1 MLRQYDG
8 GGVGFCGDREMS
20 KAQSVKAP
28 MQAVVHAVNV
38 AVGDTVSVGQEL
50 VILEAMKM
58 QHALAAPVS
67 GKVTALKYAVGEV
80 VEEAA
85 LVFSIEAG
93 DAAADTEAQTKAQD
107 LDTIRA
113 DLSELQA
120 RLARTQDATG
130 SKGRLE
136 KIAKRHEKGHRTAR
150 ENVDDL
156 CDADSFIEYGQLM
169 VAAQRQ
175 RRELDDLIDNTPADG
190 LVAGFGA
197 VNGDMFDEDAART
210 AVLAYDYTVLAGT
223 QGLFNHKKTDRV
235 LEMAHEWQVPTVF
248 YTEGGGGR
256 PGDTDASKI
265 SGGGLD
271 VMTFATWA
279 KASGVAPRIAVNN
292 GYCFAGNAVLF
303 GCADITIATKDSYIG
318 MGGPAMIEGGGLGAV
333 APTDVGPVDIQTENG
348 VVDLLAENEAE
359 ATAMAK
365 KLLGYFQGTLKNGG
379 DSHACDDQRKL
390 RHIIPEDRKRAY
402 DMREAIEMLA
412 DTDSF
417 LELRRAYGKGMIT
430 GFMRI
435 EGRPFGLIANN
446 PAHLGG
452 AIDAE
457 AAEKAGRFVQ
467 LCDGFDLPIV
477 SFCDTPGFMVG
488 PEHEKFGTVRR
499 ASSMLVA
506 GASISVPVF
515 MVVLRKG
522 YGLGAQAMGMGSL
535 HVPQMTLAWPT
546 GEFGPMGLEG
556 AVRLGY
562 SKEIAAAGGEGSAA
576 GDALFNKL
584 LDAMIANGKA
594 LNAAMYHEIDAVIDP
609 METRYYLL
617 RALKSM
623 PVGKRNKSG
632 KRPFIPTW

>member
-1 MLRQYDG
+1 
-8 GGVGFCGDREMS
+8 MS
-20 KAQSVKAP
+20 EAGKVISVTAP
-28 MQAVVHAVNV
+28 MQAVVHSVNV
-38 AVGDTVSVGQEL
+38 AAGDAVTAGQE
-50 VILEAMKM
+50 VAVLEAMKM
-58 QHALAAPVS
+58 QHGLVSPVAGTVKAVKFS
-67 GKVTALKYAVGEV
+67 VGEV
-80 VEEAA
+80 VEEGN
-85 LVFSIEAG
+85 LVVSVEAG
-93 DAAADTEAQTKAQD
+93 AVAQAAAEEDKGAD
-107 LDTIRA
+107 DPDHIRA
-113 DLSELQA
+113 DLAEFQA
-120 RLARTQDATG
+120 RIARTQDAN
-130 SKGRLE
+130 RQA
-136 KIAKRHEKGHRTAR
+136 KIDKRHNLGYRTAR
-150 ENVDDL
+150 ENIADI
-156 CDADSFIEYGQLM
+156 CDAGSFIEYGQM
-169 VAAQRQ
+169 TVAAQRQ

-190 LVAGFGA
+190 LVAGFGSI
-197 VNGDMFDEDAART
+197 NGDMFDEDASRA

-235 LEMAHEWQVPTVF
+235 LEIATEWQAPMVF

-256 PGDTDASKI
+256 PGDTDAGKI

-279 KASGVAPRIAVNN
+279 KASGSAPRIAINN

-303 GCADITIATKDSYIG
+303 GCADVTIATKSSYIG
-318 MGGPAMIEGGGLGAV
+318 MGGPAMIEGGGLGSV
-333 APTDVGPVDIQTENG
+333 APTEVGPMDIQTENG
-348 VVDLLAENEAE
+348 VVDLLAEDEVE

-365 KLLGYFQGTLKNGG
+365 QLLGYFQGRI
-379 DSHACDDQRKL
+379 SEYSCADQRAL
-390 RHIIPEDRKRAY
+390 RQIIPEDRKRAY
-402 DMREAIEMLA
+402 DMRTAIEGVA
-412 DTDSF
+412 DTGSF

-467 LCDGFDLPIV
+467 LCDAFQLPIV

-488 PEHEKFGTVRR
+488 PEHEKFATVRR
-499 ASSMLVA
+499 ASNMLVA

-515 MVVLRKG
+515 MLVLRKG

-535 HVPQMTLAWPT
+535 HVPQMTMAWPT

-562 SKEIAAAGGEGSAA
+562 SKEIAAAGGEGTAQ

-609 METRYYLL
+609 MDTRATLV

-623 PVGKRNKSG
+623 PVGKKGGKG
-632 KRPFIPTW
+632 KRGFIPTW

>member
-1 MLRQYDG
+1 MTKVQTI
-8 GGVGFCGDREMS
+8 
-20 KAQSVKAP
+20 KAP
-28 MQAVVHAVNV
+28 MQAVVHAINV
-38 AVGDTVSVGQEL
+38 AAGDSVSAGQEL

-67 GKVTALKYAVGEV
+67 GTVKAIQYDVGGV
-80 VEEAA
+80 VEEGAV
-85 LVFSIEAG
+85 VFSVEAGEAAG
-93 DAAADTEAQTKAQD
+93 DATAEVTTQD
-107 LDTIRA
+107 LEGVRT
-113 DLSELQA
+113 DLAELQA
-120 RLARTQDATG
+120 RLARTQDAN
-130 SKGRLE
+130 RPE

-156 CDADSFIEYGQLM
+156 CDEGSFIEYGQLM

-175 RRELDDLIDNTPADG
+175 RRDLDDLIDNTPADG
-190 LVAGFGA
+190 LVAGFGS
-197 VNGDMFDEDAART
+197 VNGDMFDDDAART

-235 LEMAHEWQVPTVF
+235 LEMAHEWQVPTIF

-279 KASGVAPRIAVNN
+279 QASGVAPRIAVNN

-303 GCADITIATKDSYIG
+303 GCADVTIATKDSYIG
-318 MGGPAMIEGGGLGAV
+318 MGGPAMIEGGGLGQV
-333 APTDVGPVDIQTENG
+333 APTDVGPMDIQTENG
-348 VVDLLAENEAE
+348 VVDLLAEDEAH

-365 KLLGYFQGTLKNGG
+365 KLLGYFQGALKTH
-379 DSHACDDQRKL
+379 DCDDQRKL
-390 RHIIPEDRKRAY
+390 RQIIPEDRKRAY
-402 DMREAIEMLA
+402 DMREAIEMIA
-412 DTDSF
+412 DTGSF

-488 PEHEKFGTVRR
+488 TEHEKFGTVRR

-535 HVPQMTLAWPT
+535 HVPQLTIAWPT

-562 SKEIAAAGGEGSAA
+562 SKEIAAAGGEGTTD

-594 LNAAMYHEIDAVIDP
+594 INAAMYHEIDAVIDP
-609 METRYYLL
+609 METRSYLT
-617 RALKSM
+617 RALKTL
-623 PVGKRNKSG
+623 PVGKKNGGG
-632 KRPFIPTW
+632 KRSFIPTW

>member
-1 MLRQYDG
+1 
-8 GGVGFCGDREMS
+8 MS
-20 KAQSVKAP
+20 KSEQKVSVTAP
-28 MQAVVHAVNV
+28 MQAVVHSVNV
-38 AVGDTVSVGQEL
+38 AVGDAVSAGQE
-50 VILEAMKM
+50 VAVLEAMKM
-58 QHALAAPVS
+58 QHGLVTPEA
-67 GKVTALKYAVGEV
+67 GKVTAVKFAVGDVVEEGNLVVAIEAGEV
-80 VEEAA
+80 VQSSNATKEKVA
-85 LVFSIEAG
+85 
-93 DAAADTEAQTKAQD
+93 DADH
-107 LDTIRA
+107 IRA
-113 DLSELQA
+113 DLAELQA
-120 RLARTQDATG
+120 RIARTEDPNRQ
-130 SKGRLE
+130 E
-136 KIAKRHEKGHRTAR
+136 KIHKRHNQGYRTAR
-150 ENVDDL
+150 ENIADI
-156 CDADSFIEYGQLM
+156 CDADSFIEYGQM
-169 VAAQRQ
+169 TVAAQRQ
-175 RRELDDLIDNTPADG
+175 RRELGDLIDNTPADG
-190 LVAGFGA
+190 LVAGFGS
-197 VNGDMFDEDAART
+197 VNGDKFDDDASRT

-223 QGLFNHKKTDRV
+223 QGYFNHKKTDRV
-235 LEMAHEWQVPTVF
+235 LEIAAEWQVPMVF

-279 KASGVAPRIAVNN
+279 KASGTAPRIAINN

-303 GCADITIATKDSYIG
+303 GCADVTIATKSSHIG

-333 APTDVGPVDIQTENG
+333 APTDIGPMDIQTENG
-348 VVDLLAENEAE
+348 VVDYLAEDEVE
-359 ATAMAK
+359 ATAVAK
-365 KLLGYFQGTLKNGG
+365 QLLSYFQGSVS
-379 DSHACDDQRKL
+379 DFACADQRGL

-402 DMREAIEMLA
+402 DMRTAIEGVA
-412 DTDSF
+412 DTGSF

-467 LCDGFDLPIV
+467 LCDAFELPIV

-488 PEHEKFGTVRR
+488 PEHEKFATVRR
-499 ASSMLVA
+499 ASNMLVA

-535 HVPQMTLAWPT
+535 HVPQITMAWPT

-562 SKEIAAAGGEGSAA
+562 SKEIAAAGGEGTEA
-576 GDALFNKL
+576 GDALYNKL
-584 LDAMIANGKA
+584 LNAMIENGKA
-594 LNAAMYHEIDAVIDP
+594 LNAAMFHEIDAVIDP
-609 METRYYLL
+609 MDTRATLL

-623 PVGKRNKSG
+623 PVGKKNGGG
-632 KRPFIPTW
+632 KRPFIPVW

>member
-1 MLRQYDG
+1 
-8 GGVGFCGDREMS
+8 MS
-20 KAQSVKAP
+20 EAGKSVAVKAP
-28 MQAVVHAVNV
+28 MQAVVHSVNV
-38 AVGDTVSVGQEL
+38 AVGDMVQAGQE
-50 VILEAMKM
+50 VAVLEAMKM
-58 QHALAAPVS
+58 QHGLVS
-67 GKVTALKYAVGEV
+67 PSAGRVTGVKFTVGEV
-80 VEEAA
+80 VEEGQ
-85 LVFSIEAG
+85 LVVSVEA
-93 DAAADTEAQTKAQD
+93 DAGAQATQTETAGTD
-107 LDTIRA
+107 DPDHIRA
-113 DLSELQA
+113 DLAELRA
-120 RLARTQDATG
+120 RIARTEDANRQD
-130 SKGRLE
+130 
-136 KIAKRHEKGHRTAR
+136 KIDKRHNQGYRTAR
-150 ENVDDL
+150 ENIADI
-156 CDADSFIEYGQLM
+156 CDTGSFIEYGRM
-169 VAAQRQ
+169 TVAAQRQ

-190 LVAGFGA
+190 LVAGFGTI
-197 VNGDMFDEDAART
+197 NGDKFDDDTARA

-223 QGLFNHKKTDRV
+223 QGMFNHKKTDRV
-235 LEMAHEWQVPTVF
+235 LEIAAEWQVPMVF

-279 KASGVAPRIAVNN
+279 KASGTAPRIAINN

-303 GCADITIATKDSYIG
+303 GCADVTIATKSSHIG

-333 APTDVGPVDIQTENG
+333 APTDIGPMDIQTENG
-348 VVDLLAENEAE
+348 VVDYLAEDEVE
-359 ATAMAK
+359 ATAVAK
-365 KLLGYFQGTLKNGG
+365 QLLSYFQGAVL
-379 DSHACDDQRKL
+379 DYACADQRSL

-402 DMREAIEMLA
+402 DMRAAIEGVA
-412 DTDSF
+412 DTGSF
-417 LELRRAYGKGMIT
+417 LELRRAYGQGMIT

-467 LCDGFDLPIV
+467 LCDAFELPIV

-488 PEHEKFGTVRR
+488 PEHEKFATVRR
-499 ASSMLVA
+499 ASNMLVA

-535 HVPQMTLAWPT
+535 HVPQMTMAWPT

-562 SKEIAAAGGEGSAA
+562 SKEIAAAGGEGTEA

-584 LDAMIANGKA
+584 LNAMIENGKA
-594 LNAAMYHEIDAVIDP
+594 LNAAMFHEIDAVIDP
-609 METRYYLL
+609 MDTRPTLL

-623 PVGKRNKSG
+623 PVGKKGQKG
-632 KRPFIPTW
+632 KRGFVPTW

>member
-1 MLRQYDG
+1 
-8 GGVGFCGDREMS
+8 MS
-20 KAQSVKAP
+20 KDKTKSVTSVAAP
-28 MQAVVHAVNV
+28 MQAVVHSVNV
-38 AVGDTVSVGQEL
+38 AVGDAVSAGQEL

-67 GKVTALKYAVGEV
+67 GTVKALKYDVGEV
-80 VEEAA
+80 VEEGAP
-85 LVFSIEAG
+85 VFSIEAG
-93 DAAADTEAQTKAQD
+93 EAAAAQQGESHTQD
-107 LDTIRA
+107 LDAVRA
-113 DLSELQA
+113 DLAELQA
-120 RLARTQDATG
+120 RLARTLDAN
-130 SKGRLE
+130 RPE
-136 KIAKRHEKGHRTAR
+136 KMAKRHDKGYRSAR
-150 ENVDDL
+150 ENVEDL
-156 CDADSFIEYGQLM
+156 CDEGSFIEYGQLM

-175 RRELDDLIDNTPADG
+175 RRQLDDLIDNTPADG

-197 VNGDMFDEDAART
+197 VNGEMFDEEAART

-235 LEMAHEWQVPTVF
+235 LEMAHQWQLPTIF

-279 KASGVAPRIAVNN
+279 QASGVAPRIAINN

-303 GCADITIATKDSYIG
+303 GCADVTIATKDSYIG

-333 APTDVGPVDIQTENG
+333 APTEVGPMDIQTENG
-348 VVDLLAENEAE
+348 VVDLLADDEAH

-365 KLLGYFQGTLKNGG
+365 QLLGYFQGTLQ
-379 DSHACDDQRKL
+379 SHACEDQRKL

-402 DMREAIEMLA
+402 DMRTAIEMIA
-412 DTDSF
+412 DTGSF

-467 LCDGFDLPIV
+467 LCDAFELPLV

-562 SKEIAAAGGEGSAA
+562 SKEIAAAGGEGSKE
-576 GDALFNKL
+576 GDAIFNKL

-609 METRYYLL
+609 KDTRAYLI

-623 PVGKRNKSG
+623 PVGKKASSSNNSG

>member
-1 MLRQYDG
+1 
-8 GGVGFCGDREMS
+8 MS
-20 KAQSVKAP
+20 KSQSVKAP
-28 MQAVVHAVNV
+28 MQAVVHAVNI
-38 AVGDTVSVGQEL
+38 AVGDMVSAGQEL

-58 QHALAAPVS
+58 QHALAAPVA
-67 GKVTALKYAVGEV
+67 GKVTTLKYEVGDV

-85 LVFSIEAG
+85 LVFSVEADETAQHEEVTSATQDP
-93 DAAADTEAQTKAQD
+93 DAV
-107 LDTIRA
+107 RA
-113 DLSELQA
+113 DLAELQA
-120 RLARTQDATG
+120 RLARTQDAN
-130 SKGRLE
+130 RPE

-150 ENVDDL
+150 ENVEDL

-169 VAAQRQ
+169 VAAQRM
-175 RRELDDLIDNTPADG
+175 RRDLDDLIDNTPADG

-197 VNGDMFDEDAART
+197 VNGDAFDEDAART

-223 QGLFNHKKTDRV
+223 QGMFNHKKTDRV
-235 LEMAHEWQVPTVF
+235 LEMANEWQVPTVF

-279 KASGVAPRIAVNN
+279 QASGAAPRIAVNN

-318 MGGPAMIEGGGLGAV
+318 MGGPAMIEGGGLGQV
-333 APTDVGPVDIQTENG
+333 APTDIGPMDIQTENG
-348 VVDLLAENEAE
+348 VVDLLAEDEAE
-359 ATAMAK
+359 ATAMVK
-365 KLLGYFQGTLKNGG
+365 QVLGYFQGTLKNRGK
-379 DSHACDDQRKL
+379 SHECDDQRKL
-390 RHIIPEDRKRAY
+390 RHVIPEDRKRAY
-402 DMREAIEMLA
+402 DMREAIAMLA
-412 DTDSF
+412 DTGSF
-417 LELRRAYGKGMIT
+417 MELRRAYGKGMIT

-467 LCDGFDLPIV
+467 LCDGFDVPIV

-515 MVVLRKG
+515 MVVMRKG

-535 HVPQMTLAWPT
+535 HVPQLTVAWPT

-562 SKEIAAAGGEGSAA
+562 SKEIAAAGGEGTTE

-609 METRYYLL
+609 KDTRSYLL

-623 PVGKRNKSG
+623 PVGKKNSGG

>member
-1 MLRQYDG
+1 
-8 GGVGFCGDREMS
+8 MS
-20 KAQSVKAP
+20 KDKTKSVTSVAAP
-28 MQAVVHAVNV
+28 MQAVVHSVNV
-38 AVGDTVSVGQEL
+38 AVGDAVSAGQEL
-50 VILEAMKM
+50 VILEVMKM

-67 GKVTALKYAVGEV
+67 GTVKALKYDVGEV
-80 VEEAA
+80 VEEGAP
-85 LVFSIEAG
+85 VFSIEAG
-93 DAAADTEAQTKAQD
+93 EIAAAQQGESHTQD
-107 LDTIRA
+107 LDAVRA
-113 DLSELQA
+113 DLAELQA
-120 RLARTQDATG
+120 RLARTLDAN
-130 SKGRLE
+130 RPE
-136 KIAKRHEKGHRTAR
+136 KMAKRHDKGHRSAR
-150 ENVDDL
+150 ENVEDL
-156 CDADSFIEYGQLM
+156 CDEGSFIEYGQLM

-175 RRELDDLIDNTPADG
+175 RRQLDDLIDNTPADG

-197 VNGDMFDEDAART
+197 VNGEMFDEEAART

-235 LEMAHEWQVPTVF
+235 LEMAHQWQLPTIF

-279 KASGVAPRIAVNN
+279 QASGVAPRIAINN

-303 GCADITIATKDSYIG
+303 GCADVTIATKDSYIG

-333 APTDVGPVDIQTENG
+333 APTEVGPMDIQTENG
-348 VVDLLAENEAE
+348 VVDLLADDEAH

-365 KLLGYFQGTLKNGG
+365 QLLGYFQGPLQ
-379 DSHACDDQRKL
+379 SHACEDQRKL

-402 DMREAIEMLA
+402 DMRTAIEMIA
-412 DTDSF
+412 DTGSF

-430 GFMRI
+430 GFIRI

-467 LCDGFDLPIV
+467 LCDAFELPLV

-562 SKEIAAAGGEGSAA
+562 SKEIAAAGGEGSKE
-576 GDALFNKL
+576 GDAIFNKL

-609 METRYYLL
+609 KDTRAYLI

-623 PVGKRNKSG
+623 PVGKKASSSNNSG

>member
-1 MLRQYDG
+1 
-8 GGVGFCGDREMS
+8 MS
-20 KAQSVKAP
+20 EAGKSVAVKAP
-28 MQAVVHAVNV
+28 MQAVVHSVNV
-38 AVGDTVSVGQEL
+38 AVGDMVQAGQE
-50 VILEAMKM
+50 VAVLEAMKM
-58 QHALAAPVS
+58 QHGLVS
-67 GKVTALKYAVGEV
+67 PSAGRVTVVKFAVGEV
-80 VEEAA
+80 VEEGQ
-85 LVFSIEAG
+85 LVVSVEAG
-93 DAAADTEAQTKAQD
+93 AEAQTPQTETAETD
-107 LDTIRA
+107 DPDHIRA
-113 DLSELQA
+113 DLAELQA
-120 RLARTQDATG
+120 RLARTADAN
-130 SKGRLE
+130 RPD
-136 KIAKRHEKGHRTAR
+136 KIDKRHNQGYRTAR
-150 ENVDDL
+150 ENIADI
-156 CDADSFIEYGQLM
+156 CDAGSFIEYGRM
-169 VAAQRQ
+169 TVAAQRQ
-175 RRELDDLIDNTPADG
+175 RRALDDLIDNTPADG

-197 VNGDMFDEDAART
+197 INGDKFDEDAARA

-223 QGLFNHKKTDRV
+223 QGMFNHKKTDRV
-235 LEMAHEWQVPTVF
+235 LEIAAEWQVPMVF

-279 KASGVAPRIAVNN
+279 KASGTAPRIAINN

-303 GCADITIATKDSYIG
+303 GCADVTIATKSSHIG

-333 APTDVGPVDIQTENG
+333 APTDIGPMDIQTENG
-348 VVDLLAENEAE
+348 VVDYLAEDEVE
-359 ATAMAK
+359 ATAVAK
-365 KLLGYFQGTLKNGG
+365 QLLSYFQGAVSDYGC
-379 DSHACDDQRKL
+379 ADQRNL

-402 DMREAIEMLA
+402 DMRAAIEGVA
-412 DTDSF
+412 DTGSF

-467 LCDGFDLPIV
+467 LCDAFDLPIV

-488 PEHEKFGTVRR
+488 PEHEKFATVRR
-499 ASSMLVA
+499 ASNMLVA

-535 HVPQMTLAWPT
+535 HVPQMTMAWPT

-562 SKEIAAAGGEGSAA
+562 SKEIAAAGGEGTEA

-584 LDAMIANGKA
+584 LNAMIENGKA
-594 LNAAMYHEIDAVIDP
+594 LNAAMFHEIDAVIDP
-609 METRYYLL
+609 MDTRATLL

-623 PVGKRNKSG
+623 PVGKKGRKG
-632 KRPFIPTW
+632 KRGFVPTW

>member
-1 MLRQYDG
+1 
-8 GGVGFCGDREMS
+8 MS
-20 KAQSVKAP
+20 GAGKSVSVKAP
-28 MQAVVHAVNV
+28 MQAVVHSVAV
-38 AVGDTVSVGQEL
+38 AVGDAVSAGQE
-50 VILEAMKM
+50 VAVLEAMKM
-58 QHALAAPVS
+58 QHGLVTPTA
-67 GKVTALKYAVGEV
+67 GKVTAVKFAVGEV
-80 VEEAA
+80 VEEGQ
-85 LVFSIEAG
+85 LVVSVEAG
-93 DAAADTEAQTKAQD
+93 AVEEATEAETSKAD
-107 LDTIRA
+107 DPDHIRA
-113 DLSELQA
+113 DLAELQA
-120 RLARTQDATG
+120 RLARTADANR
-130 SKGRLE
+130 KE
-136 KIAKRHEKGHRTAR
+136 KIDKRHNQGYRTAR
-150 ENVDDL
+150 ENIADI
-156 CDADSFIEYGQLM
+156 CDEGSFIEYGQM
-169 VAAQRQ
+169 TVAAQRQ

-197 VNGDMFDEDAART
+197 INGDKFDEDAARA

-235 LEMAHEWQVPTVF
+235 LEIAAEWQVPMVF

-279 KASGVAPRIAVNN
+279 KASGTAPRIAINN

-303 GCADITIATKDSYIG
+303 GCADVTIATKSSYIG

-333 APTDVGPVDIQTENG
+333 APTDVGPMDIQTENG
-348 VVDLLAENEAE
+348 VVDYLAEDEVE
-359 ATAMAK
+359 ATAVAK
-365 KLLGYFQGTLKNGG
+365 QLLSYFQGAV
-379 DSHACDDQRKL
+379 SEHSCADQRAL

-402 DMREAIEMLA
+402 DMRSAIEGVA
-412 DTDSF
+412 DTGSF

-467 LCDGFDLPIV
+467 LCDAFDLPIV

-488 PEHEKFGTVRR
+488 PEHEKFATVRR
-499 ASSMLVA
+499 ASNMLVA

-535 HVPQMTLAWPT
+535 HVPQMTMAWPT

-562 SKEIAAAGGEGSAA
+562 SKEIAAAGGEGTEA

-609 METRYYLL
+609 MDTRATLL

-623 PVGKRNKSG
+623 PVGKKGGKG
-632 KRPFIPTW
+632 KRRFIPTW

>member
-1 MLRQYDG
+1 MTKVQTI
-8 GGVGFCGDREMS
+8 
-20 KAQSVKAP
+20 KAP
-28 MQAVVHAVNV
+28 MQAVVHAINV
-38 AVGDTVSVGQEL
+38 AAGDSVSAGQEL

-67 GKVTALKYAVGEV
+67 GTVKAIQYDVGGV
-80 VEEAA
+80 VEEGAV
-85 LVFSIEAG
+85 VFSVEAG
-93 DAAADTEAQTKAQD
+93 EAAGGATSEATTQN
-107 LDTIRA
+107 LDGVRA
-113 DLSELQA
+113 DLAELQA
-120 RLARTQDATG
+120 RLARTQDAN
-130 SKGRLE
+130 RPE
-136 KIAKRHEKGHRTAR
+136 KIAKRYEKGHRTAR

-156 CDADSFIEYGQLM
+156 CDEGSFTEYGQLM

-175 RRELDDLIDNTPADG
+175 RRDLDDLIDNTPADG

-197 VNGDMFDEDAART
+197 VNGDMFDDDAART

-235 LEMAHEWQVPTVF
+235 LEMAHEWQVPTIF

-279 KASGVAPRIAVNN
+279 QASGVAPRIAVNN

-303 GCADITIATKDSYIG
+303 GCADVTIATKDSYIG
-318 MGGPAMIEGGGLGAV
+318 MGGPAMIEGGGLGQV
-333 APTDVGPVDIQTENG
+333 APTDVGPIDIQTENG
-348 VVDLLAENEAE
+348 VVDLLAEDEAH

-365 KLLGYFQGTLKNGG
+365 KLLGYFQGALKTH
-379 DSHACDDQRKL
+379 DCDDQRKL
-390 RHIIPEDRKRAY
+390 RQIIPEDRKRAY
-402 DMREAIEMLA
+402 DMREAIEMIA
-412 DTDSF
+412 DTGSF

-488 PEHEKFGTVRR
+488 TEHEKFGTVRR

-535 HVPQMTLAWPT
+535 HVPQLTIAWPT
-546 GEFGPMGLEG
+546 GEFGPMVLEG

-562 SKEIAAAGGEGSAA
+562 SKEIAAAGGEGTTD

-594 LNAAMYHEIDAVIDP
+594 INAAMYHEIDAVIDP
-609 METRYYLL
+609 METRSYLT
-617 RALKSM
+617 RALKTL
-623 PVGKRNKSG
+623 PVGKKNGGG
-632 KRPFIPTW
+632 KRSFIPTW

>member
-1 MLRQYDG
+1 
-8 GGVGFCGDREMS
+8 MS
-20 KAQSVKAP
+20 KTKSVKAP

-38 AVGDTVSVGQEL
+38 AVGDAVSAGQEL

-85 LVFSIEAG
+85 LVFSVEAG
-93 DAAADTEAQTKAQD
+93 EAAKDAAVEEKTQD
-107 LDTIRA
+107 LDDIRA
-113 DLSELQA
+113 DLAELQA
-120 RLARTQDATG
+120 RLARTQDAN
-130 SKGRLE
+130 RPE

-156 CDADSFIEYGQLM
+156 CDEDSFIEYGQLM

-175 RRELDDLIDNTPADG
+175 RRDLDDLIDNTPADG

-279 KASGVAPRIAVNN
+279 QASGVAPRIAVNN

-333 APTDVGPVDIQTENG
+333 APTDVGPMDIQTANG
-348 VVDLLAENEAE
+348 VVDLLADDEAH
-359 ATAMAK
+359 ATAMTK
-365 KLLGYFQGTLKNGG
+365 QVLGYFQGALKT
-379 DSHACDDQRKL
+379 HKCEDQRKL
-390 RHIIPEDRKRAY
+390 RHVIPEDRKRAY
-402 DMREAIEMLA
+402 DMRTAIEMIA
-412 DTDSF
+412 DTGSF
-417 LELRRAYGKGMIT
+417 LELRRAYGQGMIT

-488 PEHEKFGTVRR
+488 PSQEKFGTVRR

-535 HVPQMTLAWPT
+535 HVPQLTIAWPT

-562 SKEIAAAGGEGSAA
+562 SKEIAAAGGEGTKD

-609 METRYYLL
+609 KDTRHYLL
-617 RALKSM
+617 RALKSL
-623 PVGKRNKSG
+623 PVGKKHGGG

>member
-1 MLRQYDG
+1 
-8 GGVGFCGDREMS
+8 
-20 KAQSVKAP
+20 
-28 MQAVVHAVNV
+28 
-38 AVGDTVSVGQEL
+38 
-50 VILEAMKM
+50 
-58 QHALAAPVS
+58 
-67 GKVTALKYAVGEV
+67 
-80 VEEAA
+80 
-85 LVFSIEAG
+85 
-93 DAAADTEAQTKAQD
+93 
-107 LDTIRA
+107 
-113 DLSELQA
+113 
-120 RLARTQDATG
+120 
-130 SKGRLE
+130 
-136 KIAKRHEKGHRTAR
+136 
-150 ENVDDL
+150 
-156 CDADSFIEYGQLM
+156 
-169 VAAQRQ
+169 
-175 RRELDDLIDNTPADG
+175 
-190 LVAGFGA
+190 
-197 VNGDMFDEDAART
+197 
-210 AVLAYDYTVLAGT
+210 
-223 QGLFNHKKTDRV
+223 
-235 LEMAHEWQVPTVF
+235 
-248 YTEGGGGR
+248 
-256 PGDTDASKI
+256 
-265 SGGGLD
+265 
-271 VMTFATWA
+271 
-279 KASGVAPRIAVNN
+279 VNN

-318 MGGPAMIEGGGLGAV
+318 MGGPAMIEGGGLGQV
-333 APTDVGPVDIQTENG
+333 APTDVGPMDIQTENG
-348 VVDLLAENEAE
+348 VVDLLAEDEAD
-359 ATAMAK
+359 ATMLAK
-365 KLLGYFQGTLKNGG
+365 KLLGYFQGSIKTHK
-379 DSHACDDQRKL
+379 CEDQRKL

-402 DMREAIEMLA
+402 DMREAIEMIA
-412 DTDSF
+412 DTGSF

-562 SKEIAAAGGEGSAA
+562 SKEIASVGGEGTTK

-609 METRYYLL
+609 MDTRSYLT
-617 RALKSM
+617 RALKTL
-623 PVGKRNKSG
+623 PVGKKHGGG

>member
-1 MLRQYDG
+1 MG
-8 GGVGFCGDREMS
+8 AKKTSHVN
-20 KAQSVKAP
+20 AP
-28 MQAVVHAVNV
+28 MQAVVYAVSV
-38 AVGDTVSVGQEL
+38 AVGDTVSAGQEL
-50 VILEAMKM
+50 VVLEAMKM
-58 QHALAAPVS
+58 QHGLPSPVS
-67 GKVTALKYAVGEV
+67 GTVSAVKVALGDV
-80 VEEAA
+80 VEERDV
-85 LVFSIEAG
+85 LISLEAQDAEPSRKAG
-93 DAAADTEAQTKAQD
+93 AAANPETQNPETQTSNAP
-107 LDTIRA
+107 RA
-113 DLSELQA
+113 DLAELEA
-120 RLARTQDATG
+120 RLARTLDANR
-130 SKGRLE
+130 SE
-136 KIAKRHEKGHRTAR
+136 KIERRHNQGYRTAR
-150 ENVDDL
+150 ENVEDL
-156 CDADSFIEYGQLM
+156 CDAGSFMEYGQM
-169 VAAQRQ
+169 TIAAQRQ
-175 RRELDDLIDNTPADG
+175 RRDLDDLIDNTPADG

-197 VNGDMFDEDAART
+197 INGDKFDEDTARA

-235 LEMAHEWQVPTVF
+235 LEIAQDWQVPMVF

-303 GCADITIATKDSYIG
+303 GCADVTIATQSSYIG
-318 MGGPAMIEGGGLGAV
+318 MGGPAMIEGGGLGQV
-333 APTDVGPVDIQTENG
+333 APTDVGPMAVQAENG
-348 VVDLLAENEAE
+348 VVDLLAENEIE
-359 ATAMAK
+359 ATAMVK
-365 KLLGYFQGTLKNGG
+365 QLLGYFQGRVGE
-379 DSHACDDQRKL
+379 HACDDQRKL
-390 RHIIPEDRKRAY
+390 RTLIPEDRKRAY
-402 DMREAIEMLA
+402 DMRAALELIA
-412 DTDSF
+412 DTGSF

-457 AAEKAGRFVQ
+457 AAEKAARFVQ

-477 SFCDTPGFMVG
+477 AFCDTPGFMVG
-488 PEHEKFGTVRR
+488 PEHEKLATVRR
-499 ASSMLVA
+499 ASSLLVA
-506 GASISVPVF
+506 GASVSVPVF
-515 MVVLRKG
+515 LVVLRKG

-535 HVPQMTLAWPT
+535 HVPQMSVAWPT

-562 SKEIAAAGGEGSAA
+562 SKEIAAAGGEGTAD
-576 GDALFNKL
+576 GDALFSKL
-584 LDAMIANGKA
+584 LGAMIENGKA

-609 METRYYLL
+609 RDTRAYLL
-617 RALKSM
+617 RALKTM
-623 PVGKRNKSG
+623 PVGKKGSGESKG

>member
-1 MLRQYDG
+1 
-8 GGVGFCGDREMS
+8 MS
-20 KAQSVKAP
+20 EAGKSIAVKAP
-28 MQAVVHAVNV
+28 MQAVVHSVTV
-38 AVGDTVSVGQEL
+38 AVGDTVHAGQE
-50 VILEAMKM
+50 VAVLEAMKM
-58 QHALAAPVS
+58 QHGLVSPAA
-67 GKVTALKYAVGEV
+67 GQVTAVKFAVGEV
-80 VEEAA
+80 VEEGQ
-85 LVFSIEAG
+85 LVVSLEAG
-93 DAAADTEAQTKAQD
+93 AVREATEGSVSDATDPD
-107 LDTIRA
+107 HIRA
-113 DLSELQA
+113 DLAELQA
-120 RLARTQDATG
+120 RLARTRDANR
-130 SKGRLE
+130 KE
-136 KIAKRHEKGHRTAR
+136 KIDKRHNQGYRTAR
-150 ENVDDL
+150 ENIADI
-156 CDADSFIEYGQLM
+156 CDAGSFIEYGRM
-169 VAAQRQ
+169 TVAAQRQ

-197 VNGDMFDEDAART
+197 INGDKFDEDAARA
-210 AVLAYDYTVLAGT
+210 AVLAYDYTVLVGT
-223 QGLFNHKKTDRV
+223 QGYFNHKKTDRV
-235 LEMAHEWQVPTVF
+235 LEIAAEWQVPMVF

-279 KASGVAPRIAVNN
+279 KASGTAPRIAINN

-303 GCADITIATKDSYIG
+303 GCADVTIATKSSHIG

-333 APTDVGPVDIQTENG
+333 APTDIGPMDIQTENG
-348 VVDLLAENEAE
+348 VVDYLAEDEVE
-359 ATAMAK
+359 ATAVAK
-365 KLLGYFQGTLKNGG
+365 QLLSYFQGAVS
-379 DSHACDDQRKL
+379 DYACADQRTL

-402 DMREAIEMLA
+402 DMRAAIDGVA
-412 DTDSF
+412 DTGSF

-430 GFMRI
+430 GFMRV

-467 LCDGFDLPIV
+467 LCDAFDLPIV

-488 PEHEKFGTVRR
+488 PEHEKFATVRR
-499 ASSMLVA
+499 ASNMLVA

-535 HVPQMTLAWPT
+535 HVPQMTMAWPT

-562 SKEIAAAGGEGSAA
+562 SKEIAAAGGEGTEA

-584 LDAMIANGKA
+584 LNAMIENGKA
-594 LNAAMYHEIDAVIDP
+594 LNAAMFHEIDAVIDP
-609 METRYYLL
+609 MDTRATLL
-617 RALKSM
+617 QALKSM
-623 PVGKRNKSG
+623 PVGKKGRRG
-632 KRPFIPTW
+632 KRSFIPTW

>member
-1 MLRQYDG
+1 
-8 GGVGFCGDREMS
+8 
-20 KAQSVKAP
+20 
-28 MQAVVHAVNV
+28 MQAVVHSVTV
-38 AVGDTVSVGQEL
+38 AVGDTVQAGQE
-50 VILEAMKM
+50 VAVLEAMKM
-58 QHALAAPVS
+58 QHGLVSPAA
-67 GKVTALKYAVGEV
+67 GQVTAVKFAVGEV
-80 VEEAA
+80 VEEGQ
-85 LVFSIEAG
+85 LVVSVEAG
-93 DAAADTEAQTKAQD
+93 AAAEVAQIDTAND
-107 LDTIRA
+107 RDPDHIRA
-113 DLSELQA
+113 DLAELQA
-120 RLARTQDATG
+120 RLARTEDAN
-130 SKGRLE
+130 RQE
-136 KIAKRHEKGHRTAR
+136 KIAKRHNQGYRTAR
-150 ENVDDL
+150 ENIADI
-156 CDADSFIEYGQLM
+156 CDAGSFIEYGRM
-169 VAAQRQ
+169 TVAAQRQ

-197 VNGDMFDEDAART
+197 INGDKFDDDAARA

-235 LEMAHEWQVPTVF
+235 LEIAAEWQVPMVF

-279 KASGVAPRIAVNN
+279 KASGTAPRIAINN

-303 GCADITIATKDSYIG
+303 GCADVTIATKSSHIG

-333 APTDVGPVDIQTENG
+333 APTDIGPMDIQAENG
-348 VVDLLAENEAE
+348 VVDYLAENEVE
-359 ATAMAK
+359 ATAVAK
-365 KLLGYFQGTLKNGG
+365 QLLSYFQG
-379 DSHACDDQRKL
+379 DISEFSCADQRGL

-402 DMREAIEMLA
+402 DMRAAIEGVA
-412 DTDSF
+412 DTGSF

-467 LCDGFDLPIV
+467 LCDAFDLPIV

-488 PEHEKFGTVRR
+488 PEHEKFATVRR
-499 ASSMLVA
+499 ASNMLVA

-535 HVPQMTLAWPT
+535 HVPQMTMAWPT

-562 SKEIAAAGGEGSAA
+562 SKEIAAAGGEGTQA

-584 LDAMIANGKA
+584 LNAMIENGKA
-594 LNAAMYHEIDAVIDP
+594 LNAAMFHEIDAVIDP
-609 METRYYLL
+609 MDTRATLL

-623 PVGKRNKSG
+623 PVGKKGGKG
-632 KRPFIPTW
+632 KRSFIPTW

>member
-1 MLRQYDG
+1 MTKVQTI
-8 GGVGFCGDREMS
+8 
-20 KAQSVKAP
+20 KAP
-28 MQAVVHAVNV
+28 MQAVVHAINV
-38 AVGDTVSVGQEL
+38 AAGDSVSAGQEL

-67 GKVTALKYAVGEV
+67 GTVKAIQYDVGGV
-80 VEEAA
+80 VEEGAV
-85 LVFSIEAG
+85 VFSVEAG
-93 DAAADTEAQTKAQD
+93 EAAGGATSEATTQN
-107 LDTIRA
+107 LDGVRA
-113 DLSELQA
+113 DLAELQA
-120 RLARTQDATG
+120 RLARTQDA
-130 SKGRLE
+130 KRPE
-136 KIAKRHEKGHRTAR
+136 KMAKRYEKGHRTAR

-156 CDADSFIEYGQLM
+156 CDEGSFTEYGQLM

-175 RRELDDLIDNTPADG
+175 RRDLDDLIDNTPADG

-197 VNGDMFDEDAART
+197 VNGDMFDDDAART

-235 LEMAHEWQVPTVF
+235 LEMAHEWQVPTIF

-279 KASGVAPRIAVNN
+279 QASGVAPRIAVNN

-303 GCADITIATKDSYIG
+303 GCADVTIATKDSYIG
-318 MGGPAMIEGGGLGAV
+318 MGGPAMIEGGGLGQV
-333 APTDVGPVDIQTENG
+333 APTDVGPIDIQTENG
-348 VVDLLAENEAE
+348 VVDLLAEDEAH

-365 KLLGYFQGTLKNGG
+365 KLLGYFQGALKTH
-379 DSHACDDQRKL
+379 DCDDQRKL
-390 RHIIPEDRKRAY
+390 RQIIPEDRKRAY
-402 DMREAIEMLA
+402 DMREAIEMIA
-412 DTDSF
+412 DTGSF

-488 PEHEKFGTVRR
+488 TEHEKFGTVRR

-535 HVPQMTLAWPT
+535 HVPQLTIAWPT
-546 GEFGPMGLEG
+546 GEFGPMVLEG

-562 SKEIAAAGGEGSAA
+562 SKEIAAAGGEGTTD

-594 LNAAMYHEIDAVIDP
+594 INAAMYHEIDAVIDP
-609 METRYYLL
+609 METRSYLT
-617 RALKSM
+617 RALKTL
-623 PVGKRNKSG
+623 PVGKKNGGG
-632 KRPFIPTW
+632 KRSFIPTW

>member
-1 MLRQYDG
+1 
-8 GGVGFCGDREMS
+8 MS
-20 KAQSVKAP
+20 KDKIKSVKAP

-38 AVGDTVSVGQEL
+38 AVGDAVSAGQEL

-58 QHALAAPVS
+58 QHALASPVA

-85 LVFSIEAG
+85 LVFSVEAG
-93 DAAADTEAQTKAQD
+93 EVATDVGTKAETQD
-107 LDTIRA
+107 LDDVRA
-113 DLSELQA
+113 DLAELQA
-120 RLARTQDATG
+120 RLARTQDAN
-130 SKGRLE
+130 RPE
-136 KIAKRHEKGHRTAR
+136 KMAKRHDKGHRSAR

-169 VAAQRQ
+169 VAAQRM
-175 RRELDDLIDNTPADG
+175 RRDLDDLIDNTPADG

-197 VNGDMFDEDAART
+197 VNGADFDDDAART

-235 LEMAHEWQVPTVF
+235 LEMAHEWQLPTVF

-279 KASGVAPRIAVNN
+279 QASGVAPRIAVNN

-333 APTDVGPVDIQTENG
+333 APTDVGPMDIQTENG
-348 VVDLLAENEAE
+348 VIDLLAEDEAD
-359 ATAMAK
+359 ATAMVK
-365 KLLGYFQGTLKNGG
+365 QLLSYFQGALKT
-379 DSHACDDQRKL
+379 HQCDDQRKL
-390 RHIIPEDRKRAY
+390 RHVIPEDRKRAY
-402 DMREAIEMLA
+402 DMRTAIEMIA
-412 DTDSF
+412 DTGSF
-417 LELRRAYGKGMIT
+417 MELRRAYGKGMIT
-430 GFMRI
+430 GFIRI

-467 LCDGFDLPIV
+467 LCDGFELPIV

-562 SKEIAAAGGEGSAA
+562 SKEIAAAGGEGTKE
-576 GDALFNKL
+576 GDAIFNKL
-584 LDAMIANGKA
+584 LNAMIANGKA

-609 METRYYLL
+609 KDTRSYLL

-623 PVGKRNKSG
+623 PVGKKGGGKGSG

>member
-1 MLRQYDG
+1 
-8 GGVGFCGDREMS
+8 MS
-20 KAQSVKAP
+20 GAGKSVSVKAP
-28 MQAVVHAVNV
+28 MQAVVHSVAV
-38 AVGDTVSVGQEL
+38 AVGDAVSAGQE
-50 VILEAMKM
+50 VAVLEAMKM
-58 QHALAAPVS
+58 QHGLVTPTA
-67 GKVTALKYAVGEV
+67 GKVTAVKFAVGEV
-80 VEEAA
+80 VEEGQ
-85 LVFSIEAG
+85 LVVSVEAG
-93 DAAADTEAQTKAQD
+93 AVEEATEAETSKAD
-107 LDTIRA
+107 DPDHIRA
-113 DLSELQA
+113 DLAELQA
-120 RLARTQDATG
+120 RLARTADANR
-130 SKGRLE
+130 KE
-136 KIAKRHEKGHRTAR
+136 KIDKRHNQGYRTAR
-150 ENVDDL
+150 ENIADI
-156 CDADSFIEYGQLM
+156 CDAGSFIEYGQM
-169 VAAQRQ
+169 TVAAQRQ

-197 VNGDMFDEDAART
+197 INGDKFDEDAARA

-235 LEMAHEWQVPTVF
+235 LEIAAEWQVPMVF

-279 KASGVAPRIAVNN
+279 KASGTAPRIAINN

-303 GCADITIATKDSYIG
+303 GCADVTIATKSSYIG

-333 APTDVGPVDIQTENG
+333 APTDVGPMDIQTENG
-348 VVDLLAENEAE
+348 VVDYLAEDEVD
-359 ATAMAK
+359 ATAVAK
-365 KLLGYFQGTLKNGG
+365 QLLSYFQGAV
-379 DSHACDDQRKL
+379 SEYSCADQRAL

-402 DMREAIEMLA
+402 DMRSAIEGVA
-412 DTDSF
+412 DTGSF

-467 LCDGFDLPIV
+467 LCDAFDLPIV

-488 PEHEKFGTVRR
+488 PEHEKFATVRR
-499 ASSMLVA
+499 ASNMLVA

-535 HVPQMTLAWPT
+535 HVPQMTMAWPT

-562 SKEIAAAGGEGSAA
+562 SKEIAAAGGEGTEA

-609 METRYYLL
+609 MDTRATLL

-623 PVGKRNKSG
+623 PVGKKGGKG
-632 KRPFIPTW
+632 KRRFIPTW

>member
-1 MLRQYDG
+1 
-8 GGVGFCGDREMS
+8 MS
-20 KAQSVKAP
+20 KDKTESVTSVAAP
-28 MQAVVHAVNV
+28 MQAVVHSVNV
-38 AVGDTVSVGQEL
+38 AVGDAVSAGQEL

-67 GKVTALKYAVGEV
+67 GTVKALKYDVGEV
-80 VEEAA
+80 VEEGAP
-85 LVFSIEAG
+85 VFSIEVG
-93 DAAADTEAQTKAQD
+93 EAAAAQQGESHTQD
-107 LDTIRA
+107 LDAVRA
-113 DLSELQA
+113 DLAELQA
-120 RLARTQDATG
+120 RLARTLDAN
-130 SKGRLE
+130 RPE
-136 KIAKRHEKGHRTAR
+136 KMAKRHDKGHRSAR
-150 ENVDDL
+150 ENVEDL
-156 CDADSFIEYGQLM
+156 CDEGSFIEYGQLM

-175 RRELDDLIDNTPADG
+175 RRQLDDLIDNTPADG

-197 VNGDMFDEDAART
+197 VNGEMFDEEAART

-235 LEMAHEWQVPTVF
+235 LEMAHQWQLPTIF

-279 KASGVAPRIAVNN
+279 QASGVAPRIAINN

-303 GCADITIATKDSYIG
+303 GCADVTIATKDSYIG

-333 APTDVGPVDIQTENG
+333 APTEVGPMDIQTENG
-348 VVDLLAENEAE
+348 VVDLLADDEAH

-365 KLLGYFQGTLKNGG
+365 QLLGYFQGPLQ
-379 DSHACDDQRKL
+379 SHACEDQRKL

-402 DMREAIEMLA
+402 DMRTAIEMIA
-412 DTDSF
+412 DTGSF

-467 LCDGFDLPIV
+467 LCDAFELPLV

-562 SKEIAAAGGEGSAA
+562 SKEIAAAGGEGSKE
-576 GDALFNKL
+576 GDAIFNKL
-584 LDAMIANGKA
+584 LDAMITNGKA

-609 METRYYLL
+609 KDTRAYLI

-623 PVGKRNKSG
+623 PVGKKASSSNNSG

>member
-1 MLRQYDG
+1 MTKVQTI
-8 GGVGFCGDREMS
+8 
-20 KAQSVKAP
+20 KAP
-28 MQAVVHAVNV
+28 MQAVVHAINV
-38 AVGDTVSVGQEL
+38 AAGDSVSAGQEL

-67 GKVTALKYAVGEV
+67 GTVKAIQYDVGGV
-80 VEEAA
+80 VEEGAV
-85 LVFSIEAG
+85 VFSVEAG
-93 DAAADTEAQTKAQD
+93 EAAGGATSEATTQN
-107 LDTIRA
+107 LDGVRA
-113 DLSELQA
+113 DLAELQA
-120 RLARTQDATG
+120 RLARTQDAN
-130 SKGRLE
+130 RPE
-136 KIAKRHEKGHRTAR
+136 KIAKRYEKGHRTAR

-156 CDADSFIEYGQLM
+156 CDEGSFTEYGQLM

-175 RRELDDLIDNTPADG
+175 RRDLDDLIDNTPADG
-190 LVAGFGA
+190 LVAGFGS
-197 VNGDMFDEDAART
+197 VNGDMFDDDAARA

-235 LEMAHEWQVPTVF
+235 LEMAHEWQVPTIF

-279 KASGVAPRIAVNN
+279 QASGVAPRIAVNN

-303 GCADITIATKDSYIG
+303 GCADVTIATKDSYIG
-318 MGGPAMIEGGGLGAV
+318 MGGPAMIEGGGLGQV
-333 APTDVGPVDIQTENG
+333 APTDVGPMDIQTENG
-348 VVDLLAENEAE
+348 VVDLLAEDEAH

-365 KLLGYFQGTLKNGG
+365 KLLGYFQGALKTH
-379 DSHACDDQRKL
+379 DCDDQRKL
-390 RHIIPEDRKRAY
+390 RQIIPEDRKRAY
-402 DMREAIEMLA
+402 DMREAIEMIA
-412 DTDSF
+412 DTGSF

-488 PEHEKFGTVRR
+488 TEHEKFGTVRR

-535 HVPQMTLAWPT
+535 HVPQLTIAWPT

-562 SKEIAAAGGEGSAA
+562 SKEIAAAGGEGTTD

-594 LNAAMYHEIDAVIDP
+594 INAAMYHEIDAVIDP
-609 METRYYLL
+609 METRSYLT
-617 RALKSM
+617 RALKTL
-623 PVGKRNKSG
+623 PVGKKNGGG
-632 KRPFIPTW
+632 KRSFIPTW

>member
-1 MLRQYDG
+1 
-8 GGVGFCGDREMS
+8 MS
-20 KAQSVKAP
+20 EAGKKVSVTAP
-28 MQAVVHAVNV
+28 MQAVVHSVNV
-38 AVGDTVSVGQEL
+38 AVGDAVSAGQE
-50 VILEAMKM
+50 VVVLEAMKM
-58 QHALAAPVS
+58 QHGLVTPNA
-67 GKVTALKYAVGEV
+67 GKVTAVKFAVGEV
-80 VEEAA
+80 VEEGQ
-85 LVFSIEAG
+85 LVVSIEAG
-93 DAAADTEAQTKAQD
+93 AAAQKADAQVAAEATGD
-107 LDTIRA
+107 HIRA
-113 DLSELQA
+113 DLAELQA
-120 RLARTQDATG
+120 RLARTQDAQ
-130 SKGRLE
+130 RQE
-136 KIAKRHEKGHRTAR
+136 KIGKRHNQGYRTAR
-150 ENVDDL
+150 ENIADL
-156 CDADSFIEYGQLM
+156 CDEGSFVEYGQLT
-169 VAAQRQ
+169 VAAQRL
-175 RRELDDLIDNTPADG
+175 RRDMDDLIDNTPADG
-190 LVAGFGA
+190 LVAGFGSI
-197 VNGDMFDEDAART
+197 NGAQFDDDTSRA

-223 QGLFNHKKTDRV
+223 QGVFNHKKTDRV
-235 LEMAHEWQVPTVF
+235 LEIAAEWQVPMVF

-256 PGDTDASKI
+256 PGDTDSSKI

-271 VMTFATWA
+271 VATFATWA
-279 KASGVAPRIAVNN
+279 KASGSAPRIAINN

-303 GCADITIATKDSYIG
+303 GCADVTIATKSSHIG

-333 APTDVGPVDIQTENG
+333 APTDIGPMDIQTENG

-365 KLLGYFQGTLKNGG
+365 QLISYFQGAVA
-379 DSHACDDQRKL
+379 DYACADQNAL

-402 DMREAIEMLA
+402 DMRAAIAGVA
-412 DTDSF
+412 DTGSF

-467 LCDGFDLPIV
+467 LCDAFDLPIV

-488 PEHEKFGTVRR
+488 PEHEKLATVRR

-515 MVVLRKG
+515 MLVLRKA

-535 HVPQMTLAWPT
+535 HVPQMTMAWPT

-562 SKEIAAAGGEGSAA
+562 SKEIAAAGGEGTEA
-576 GDALFNKL
+576 GDALYNKL
-584 LDAMIANGKA
+584 LNAMIENGKA
-594 LNAAMYHEIDAVIDP
+594 LNAAMFHEIDAVIDP
-609 METRYYLL
+609 MDTRATLV
-617 RALKSM
+617 RALKTM
-623 PVGKRNKSG
+623 PVGKKGGKG
-632 KRPFIPTW
+632 KRGFIPTW

>member
-1 MLRQYDG
+1 
-8 GGVGFCGDREMS
+8 MS
-20 KAQSVKAP
+20 KDKTKSVTSVAAP
-28 MQAVVHAVNV
+28 MQAVVHSVNV
-38 AVGDTVSVGQEL
+38 AVGDAVSAGQEL

-67 GKVTALKYAVGEV
+67 GTVKALKYDVGEV
-80 VEEAA
+80 VEEGAP
-85 LVFSIEAG
+85 VFAIEAG
-93 DAAADTEAQTKAQD
+93 EAAAAQQGESHTQD
-107 LDTIRA
+107 LDAVRA
-113 DLSELQA
+113 DLAELQA
-120 RLARTQDATG
+120 RLARTLDAN
-130 SKGRLE
+130 RPE
-136 KIAKRHEKGHRTAR
+136 KMAKRHDKGHRSAR
-150 ENVDDL
+150 ENVEDL
-156 CDADSFIEYGQLM
+156 CDEGSFIEYGQLM

-175 RRELDDLIDNTPADG
+175 RRQLDDLIDNTPADG

-197 VNGDMFDEDAART
+197 VNGEMFDEEAART

-235 LEMAHEWQVPTVF
+235 LEMAHQWQLPTIF

-279 KASGVAPRIAVNN
+279 QASGVAPRIAINN

-303 GCADITIATKDSYIG
+303 GCADVTIATKDSYIG

-333 APTDVGPVDIQTENG
+333 APTEVGPMDIQTENG
-348 VVDLLAENEAE
+348 VVDLLADDEAH

-365 KLLGYFQGTLKNGG
+365 QLLGYFQGTLQ
-379 DSHACDDQRKL
+379 SHACEDQRKL

-402 DMREAIEMLA
+402 DMRTAIEMIA
-412 DTDSF
+412 DTGSF

-467 LCDGFDLPIV
+467 LCDAFELPLV

-562 SKEIAAAGGEGSAA
+562 SKEIAAAGGEGSKE
-576 GDALFNKL
+576 GDAIFNKL

-609 METRYYLL
+609 KDTRAYLI

-623 PVGKRNKSG
+623 PVGKKASSSNNSG